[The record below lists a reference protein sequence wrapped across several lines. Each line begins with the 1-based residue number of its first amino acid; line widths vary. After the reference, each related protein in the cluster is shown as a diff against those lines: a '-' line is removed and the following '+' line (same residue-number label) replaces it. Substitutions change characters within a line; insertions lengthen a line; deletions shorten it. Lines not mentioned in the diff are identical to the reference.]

1 MLVKMKLE
9 GGFAYLPGI
18 TNCVKTVDTD
28 DLPKPEAQTLRRL
41 VKSANFFDLPKQVGA
56 NPRRAVD
63 SHRYTITVE
72 DDDRVHT
79 VKAVE
84 PVEDRKLSML
94 VDYLQQLGLDNDHDE
109 DD

>member
-18 TNCVKTVDTD
+18 NNCVKTVDTD
-28 DLPKPEAQTLRRL
+28 DLPKPQAQTLRRL
-41 VKSANFFDLPKQVGA
+41 VRSAHFFDLPKQVGTTPA
-56 NPRRAVD
+56 RAAD

-79 VKAVE
+79 VKAAE
-84 PVEDRKLSML
+84 PVEDLKLSLL
-94 VDYLQQLGLDNDHDE
+94 VDYLQQLGLDNDRDGE
-109 DD
+109 D